1 MANGTL
7 GKALSAAAAQ
17 VTPYIAPATLDFATV
32 SLFLCNLGSV
42 DAKVRIAITQAAN
55 PAPEDHIEY
64 DAVIPASG
72 GTLER
77 TCIPVSAG
85 DKVMVYSDMAT
96 VAVRVAGLEQ
106 SSV

>member
-1 MANGTL
+1 MNGTL
-7 GKALSAAAAQ
+7 GKALTIASQQ
-17 VTPYIAPATLDFATV
+17 VTPYIANATLDFATV
-32 SLFLCNLGSV
+32 SLFLCNTGNT
-42 DAKVRIAITQAAN
+42 DAKVRIAITTQATTPN
-55 PAPEDHIEY
+55 PEDHIEY

-77 TCIPVSAG
+77 TCIPLSAS
-85 DKVMVYSDMAT
+85 DKVMVYCDSSS